1 MVHVDEDGNRIGGA
15 DKLVNTAGFIIH
27 SAIHQQR
34 PDIHAACHLH
44 SPYGRAWSNFG
55 RPIDMLNQDSCMF
68 YDDLEVCTSFGGVVF
83 AKEEGARFADALG
96 PTKKNMILQNH
107 GLLTCGGTVSEAAA
121 FFIALERACHCQ
133 LLTEAAIGGDV
144 GKASGLEKRIVSKD
158 EALYTKKGTGSAE
171 VMYMQFEPEYR
182 LILKETNG
190 DFLL

>member
-1 MVHVDEDGNRIGGA
+1 MRHVICIVH
-15 DKLVNTAGFIIH
+15 TAVHGQTLDVQSTCSIKT
-27 SAIHQQR
+27 
-34 PDIHAACHLH
+34 AACSTTTSRCAPVLVE
-44 SPYGRAWSNFG
+44 
-55 RPIDMLNQDSCMF
+55 SC
-68 YDDLEVCTSFGGVVF
+68 F
-83 AKEEGARFADALG
+83 AKEEGARLADALG

>member
-1 MVHVDEDGNRIGGA
+1 
-15 DKLVNTAGFIIH
+15 
-27 SAIHQQR
+27 
-34 PDIHAACHLH
+34 
-44 SPYGRAWSNFG
+44 
-55 RPIDMLNQDSCMF
+55 MLNQDSCMF

-83 AKEEGARFADALG
+83 AKEEGARLADALG

-107 GLLTCGGTVSEAAA
+107 
-121 FFIALERACHCQ
+121 ALERACHCQ